1 MRLLSKRAVS
11 ATQEVLAWL
20 SGKLSGQKKSGQK
33 HSTQQK
39 R

>member
-11 ATQEVLAWL
+11 AMQEVLAWL
-20 SGKLSGQKKSGQK
+20 SGKLSGQKSGQK